1 MLFLYRSHKYP
12 KSYKFRPN
20 NFGLQLKNVLLSEIL
35 FLNLQSMK
43 MQHQVILSI
52 GSNEGDRLQIIQ
64 QAIELIHKEIAT
76 VVKVSKLYET
86 PSWGFEGDA
95 FFNCAILVHTCK
107 TASSILEEVLRA
119 ELNLGR
125 IRKAGARYQSRIID
139 IDIIS
144 FDEEIID
151 TENLKVPHPHMQ
163 DRKFVLL
170 PMNDLKSDFVHS
182 KFNKNVVELL
192 RDCKDESVYKIVS
205 DLESP
210 VAKYHF
216 DHFNYIAIEGN
227 IGAGK
232 TTLAHKIAE
241 DFNAKIVL
249 EGFADNPFLPK
260 FYKDQARY
268 AFPLEMSFLADRY
281 QQLSHDLAQFDL
293 FKDFIV
299 ADYHI
304 FKSLI
309 FAKVTLGE
317 DEYRLYKTLFDIIYK
332 EMKKPDLYVYLY
344 QNTERLLENIR
355 LRGRSYEQEIPAEY
369 LDKINR
375 GYLDYIKSQTDL
387 NVLVIDVS
395 DKDFVKNQYDYLQIL
410 DEIESKAFS
419 GKR

>member
-1 MLFLYRSHKYP
+1 MLLY
-12 KSYKFRPN
+12 
-20 NFGLQLKNVLLSEIL
+20 EIL

-52 GSNEGDRLQIIQ
+52 GSNQGDRLQNIEK
-64 QAIELIHKEIAT
+64 AIDLIHNEIAT
-76 VVKVSKLYET
+76 VVKVSKLYES
-86 PSWGFEGDA
+86 PSWGFESDA
-95 FFNCAILVHTCK
+95 FFNCALLVHTCK
-107 TASSILEEVLRA
+107 TASSILEEVLAA
-119 ELNLGR
+119 ELKLGR
-125 IRKAGARYQSRIID
+125 IRIEEKGYHARIID
-139 IDIIS
+139 IDVIS

-163 DRKFVLL
+163 DRQFVLL
-170 PMNDLKSDFVHS
+170 PMRDLKSDFVHP
-182 KFNKNVVELL
+182 KLNKNVSELL
-192 RDCKDESVYKIVS
+192 RDCSDESICTIVS
-205 DLESP
+205 DLKSP
-210 VAKYHF
+210 ISKYQF
-216 DHFNYIAIEGN
+216 DRFNYIAIEGN

-241 DFNAKIVL
+241 DFNAKTVL

-293 FKDFIV
+293 FKEFIV

-344 QNTERLLENIR
+344 QNTERLLQNIKQ
-355 LRGRSYEQEIPAEY
+355 RGRSYEQEIPADY

-375 GYLDYIKSQTDL
+375 GYLDYIKSQKDL
-387 NVLVIDVS
+387 NVLILDVS
-395 DKDFVKNQYDYLQIL
+395 EKDFVKNQSDYLQIL
-410 DEIESKAFS
+410 DEIQSKAFLS
-419 GKR
+419 NQ